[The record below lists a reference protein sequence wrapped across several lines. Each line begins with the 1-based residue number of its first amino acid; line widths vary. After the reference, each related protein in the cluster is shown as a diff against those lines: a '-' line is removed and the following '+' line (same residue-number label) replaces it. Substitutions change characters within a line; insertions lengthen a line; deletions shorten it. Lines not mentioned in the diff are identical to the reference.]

1 MAEFTHLYAMAHVLD
16 NPIYNALTTG
26 NKHLAVGAGGAF
38 HFESDVA
45 PFAGMKD
52 NSATDFE
59 AFIKYMSDDRVYV
72 FFTPVKLDIPHQLK
86 VLRHFKMF
94 QMIYEGTGHPKEM
107 DSSLSSLD
115 DQHVEKMLALTKL
128 TNPGPFLQRTIG
140 FGNYTGIFND
150 DNLVAMAG
158 HRMQPLPYV
167 EISAVCTH
175 PGHTGKGYAAK
186 LLLEQAR
193 RIIASDKIPF
203 LHVLQENTG
212 AIKVYERVGFK
223 TRIPIL
229 GYVLTK

>member
-1 MAEFTHLYAMAHVLD
+1 MAHLLD

-26 NKHLAVGAGGAF
+26 NKHLAVEAGSAF
-38 HFESDVA
+38 HFENDVA

-52 NSATDFE
+52 NSLADLE
-59 AFIKYMSDDRVYV
+59 AFVEHMSDDRVYV
-72 FFTPVKLDIPHQLK
+72 FFTPVKLDIPDHLK
-86 VLRHFKMF
+86 VLRHFQMF
-94 QMIYEGTGHPKEM
+94 QMVYEGNGHTVEM
-107 DSSLSSLD
+107 DSSLTSLD
-115 DQHVEKMLALTKL
+115 DQHVEEMLALTKL
-128 TNPGPFLQRTIG
+128 TNPGPFLQRTIK
-140 FGNYTGIFND
+140 FSNYTGVFAD
-150 DNLVAMAG
+150 GTLVAMAG

-175 PGHTGKGYAAK
+175 PEHTGKGHAAK

-193 RIIASDKIPF
+193 RIIAAGKTPF

-229 GYVLTK
+229 GYVLS

>member
-1 MAEFTHLYAMAHVLD
+1 MAHLLD

-26 NKHLAVGAGGAF
+26 NKHLAVEAGSAF
-38 HFESDVA
+38 HFENDVA

-52 NSATDFE
+52 NSLADLE
-59 AFIKYMSDDRVYV
+59 AFVEHMSDDRVYV
-72 FFTPVKLDIPHQLK
+72 FFTPVKLDIPDHLK
-86 VLRHFKMF
+86 VLRHFQMF
-94 QMIYEGTGHPKEM
+94 QMVYEGNGHTVEM
-107 DSSLSSLD
+107 DSSLTSLD
-115 DQHVEKMLALTKL
+115 DQHVEEMLALTKL
-128 TNPGPFLQRTIG
+128 TNPGPFLQRTIK
-140 FGNYTGIFND
+140 FSNYTGVFAD
-150 DNLVAMAG
+150 GTLVAMAG

-175 PGHTGKGYAAK
+175 PEHTGKGHAAK

-193 RIIASDKIPF
+193 RIIAAGKTPF

-229 GYVLTK
+229 GYVLSK